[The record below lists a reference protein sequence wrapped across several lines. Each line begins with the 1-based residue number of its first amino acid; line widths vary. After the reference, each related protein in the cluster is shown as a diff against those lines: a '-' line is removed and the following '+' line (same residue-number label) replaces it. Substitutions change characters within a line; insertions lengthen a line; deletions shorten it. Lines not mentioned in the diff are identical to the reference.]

1 MLPLI
6 LMGLGVGLQ
15 ALGQIQQAQAARAAA
30 EYNARV
36 AEMNAVLAEQ
46 QAAAEED
53 RQRRLSY
60 KQLSAMRAGYGA
72 AGVSI
77 EGSPLDVLEESAAN
91 AELDALTIRHAGQVR
106 ATAYRQEAALERYR
120 GKAATRA
127 GYISAASTLLTGGGE
142 ILSMKRSMGQTGGSE
157 IPRVKRTG

>member
-1 MLPLI
+1 MLAWLPLI
-6 LMGLGVGLQ
+6 LKGLGI
-15 ALGQIQQAQAARAAA
+15 ALPVFGKFQEARAARAAA
-30 EYNARV
+30 EYNARM
-36 AEMNAVLAEQ
+36 AEMNAIQAEQ

-106 ATAYRQEAALERYR
+106 ATAFRQEAALERMR
-120 GKAATRA
+120 GRAEYRA
-127 GYISAASTLLTGGGE
+127 GLLGAASSLLSGVGGFFPLNRTGGAPANTKP
-142 ILSMKRSMGQTGGSE
+142 IR
-157 IPRVKRTG
+157 